1 MVLKSSWGQGTLPL
15 LGYRAVPGADED
27 ELTEKLCAVWDSW
40 EAAGQKGW
48 PPAAC
53 PGLWL
58 LFFTHRRQEYIIIS
72 NILDQIDRP
81 LFSTWCVSFQVMFY
95 VHMAMY
101 RFWLGAGVERERHL
115 LWCTSVLLNFEPY
128 EWLKY
133 KNKYKGYAL
142 GRRKV
147 VPDGGLDFRKER
159 RGIEGEI
166 RVNTNES
173 WLHKT
178 MKLMF
183 KIYRELKFT
192 TQ

>member
-1 MVLKSSWGQGTLPL
+1 MCSVGLMRGSQSGRMASCRLSWALTSFLYTQETGIHYHLKHLRPNRQTTVLNLVCILPSNVL
-15 LGYRAVPGADED
+15 YTYGNISFL
-27 ELTEKLCAVWDSW
+27 
-40 EAAGQKGW
+40 AGGR
-48 PPAAC
+48 
-53 PGLWL
+53 G
-58 LFFTHRRQEYIIIS
+58 R
-72 NILDQIDRP
+72 
-81 LFSTWCVSFQVMFY
+81 
-95 VHMAMY
+95 
-101 RFWLGAGVERERHL
+101 RERHL

-133 KNKYKGYAL
+133 KNKYKGYAS

-178 MKLMF
+178 MNLMF

>member
-1 MVLKSSWGQGTLPL
+1 MQCGARERQTVRKDGLLPPVLGPGSFSSHTGDRNTLSSQTFQTKQTDHCSQ
-15 LGYRAVPGADED
+15 LGVYAS
-27 ELTEKLCAVWDSW
+27 K
-40 EAAGQKGW
+40 
-48 PPAAC
+48 
-53 PGLWL
+53 
-58 LFFTHRRQEYIIIS
+58 
-72 NILDQIDRP
+72 
-81 LFSTWCVSFQVMFY
+81 VMFY

-101 RFWLGAGVERERHL
+101 RFWLGAWGRRERHL

-159 RGIEGEI
+159 RGMEGEI
-166 RVNTNES
+166 RANTNES

-183 KIYRELKFT
+183 KI
-192 TQ
+192 